1 MPQQEVFFE
10 QGIEDLRVKV
20 LKTYDQNFAREAF
33 DCMDEAAQTYLWN
46 SLGIDE
52 TYSPAGG
59 EDLLWDE
66 LLDAARED
74 GNQLSFFV
82 VNEAK
87 GGGPKSLY
95 VSPDWPSAE
104 AFATRRMESN
114 AIDVETFECPNIECG
129 AVFSYKRVSCGHF
142 VPPDFCPICGGPMKA
157 AEEFR

>member
-20 LKTYDQNFAREAF
+20 IKTYDQNFAREAF
-33 DCMDEAAQTYLWN
+33 ACMDEAAQTYLWN

-52 TYSPAGG
+52 TYSPAGS

-66 LLDAARED
+66 LLDAARDD

-87 GGGPKSLY
+87 GFRSESLY
-95 VSPDWPSAE
+95 VAPDWPSAE
-104 AFATRRMESN
+104 AFAKRRL
-114 AIDVETFECPNIECG
+114 AD
-129 AVFSYKRVSCGHF
+129 AR
-142 VPPDFCPICGGPMKA
+142 A
-157 AEEFR
+157 

>member
-10 QGIEDLRVKV
+10 QGIDDQRVTV
-20 LKTYDQNFAREAF
+20 LKTYDQKFASEAF
-33 DCMDEAAQTYLWN
+33 ACMDEAAQTYLWN

-52 TYSPAGG
+52 TYSPAGS
-59 EDLLWDE
+59 EDVLWGE

-87 GGGPKSLY
+87 GGDSKSLY

-104 AFATRRMESN
+104 AFAMRRMENNSRE
-114 AIDVETFECPNIECG
+114 VKTFECPNIECG
-129 AVFSYKRVSCGHF
+129 AVFSYKRVSCGHS
-142 VPPDFCPICGGPMKA
+142 VPPDFCPICGGPMKV
-157 AEEFR
+157 AE